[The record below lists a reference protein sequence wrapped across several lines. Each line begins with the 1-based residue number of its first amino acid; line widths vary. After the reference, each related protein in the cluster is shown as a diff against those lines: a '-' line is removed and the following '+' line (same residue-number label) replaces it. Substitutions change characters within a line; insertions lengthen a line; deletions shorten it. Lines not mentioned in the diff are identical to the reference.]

1 MDAQEVAA
9 IQARDAI
16 SMREAA
22 YVLAVTRVVEATTVR
37 GIFP

>member
-1 MDAQEVAA
+1 VAD
-9 IQARDAI
+9 IQAREGC

-22 YVLAVTRVVEATTVR
+22 YVLAVSRVVEATTVR